1 MTFKHYLNFLS
12 LPTVGKIRIS
22 EPFGFDGSS
31 FKVKQDDKRFGRD
44 VYIADE
50 EIELEFTREEFEQL
64 NEPQRQLNGQV
75 IEHASLGFDYLLDV
89 FQNEGWEGKVEHII
103 EDENNVE
110 FVRGNFD
117 MFTAIVSF
125 DSIKFKIIQDTNREL
140 IKRLED
146 TDVNAFSDLAIDERE
161 IEPCNTVDVLLKAL
175 PITQNSEFRLTKS
188 YNLTAGRFGVYNNFG
203 GQIVNF
209 GIENTLTFF
218 IQELGFGSSFNN
230 AINNFRIINSLNDLT
245 NLKIKKDVNITFNYS
260 TGGNGDSGSIAF
272 ISLQAV
278 VYQYPREVGDND
290 FWREEVYYKQI
301 TGNSNQTFVLPT
313 EIEFTIPTVPR
324 GYSVALFWIY
334 GWQTEHIDQTT
345 WSLTKD
351 TTTLSATSTAIN
363 TVVKMVR
370 LIDLV
375 KHNVKSLAD
384 IPVIAPAFD
393 VGGEHY
399 DTFVA
404 NGYLL
409 GQITDKPFNNKLS
422 ELINFVQET
431 CSDYQIKPNSF
442 EILPYND
449 FYANVDLGSFYEL
462 PNSDQNTIFN
472 KRYALTNAEFEYK
485 KSSSERETNGA
496 NSIDDVHT
504 ETQKFL
510 SDAVNGSLKV
520 EINHIRS
527 APLIEQARQRAFD
540 NEQTTSLQN
549 DDSLFFLDC
558 IRLAP
563 NTRSGF
569 GSVLAMQVQ
578 DDGTLKILNNNLD
591 GDLINFNWTLLGF
604 KVGAS
609 FTIDG
614 QENAGT
620 YTVLSVDTSV
630 VTLTPVT
637 ATPDFSGDAFITVS
651 WVLNDV
657 LYTNRTVEGFETITG
672 INALTGYSN
681 LMYSWGRN
689 IKRWYPYLAT
699 ATNFKRNSKIK
710 TTSFKINGKLETKLF
725 TETEIVSDSADII
738 NSDISDLKVLTPF
751 VHSVSVFADFET
763 ILQLVKDVEDLK
775 GFVRVKLIDGRMIK
789 GHIKELDYVWSTG
802 ELDLE
807 IEERFESDYMTI
819 IKDGDTIF
827 VNEVGYDEKIGLNKF
842 IINGIYV
849 LLFDNN
855 NIEITKPIRYTNIS
869 INGIVY
875 DDLVDFSD
883 AMFNILT

>member
-50 EIELEFTREEFEQL
+50 EIELEFTREEFERL

-110 FVRGNFD
+110 FIRGNFD

-146 TDVNAFSDLAIDERE
+146 TDVNAFSNLAIDERE

-175 PITQNSEFRLTKS
+175 PINQNSQWENVGSNTFADSNIPSKAITAFNFAQNITK
-188 YNLTAGRFGVYNNFG
+188 Y
-203 GQIVNF
+203 
-209 GIENTLTFF
+209 GINNTLTFF
-218 IQELGFGSSFNN
+218 ENLKYSPGGLTPEFATFKIIKATTKLSE
-230 AINNFRIINSLNDLT
+230 INVKHKINMTYSVTQGAFQGPGVVALYLIYGDTFDATPNPRRIILYNDSFPSGT
-245 NLKIKKDVNITFNYS
+245 VKNVTVNQEFEHTIDFIDAGESIWLYWVVF
-260 TGGNGDSGSIAF
+260 GGLDC
-272 ISLQAV
+272 
-278 VYQYPREVGDND
+278 D
-290 FWREEVYYKQI
+290 I
-301 TGNSNQTFVLPT
+301 TGNVISTSTNITA
-313 EIEFTIPTVPR
+313 I
-324 GYSVALFWIY
+324 
-334 GWQTEHIDQTT
+334 
-345 WSLTKD
+345 
-351 TTTLSATSTAIN
+351 STAID
-363 TVVKMVR
+363 TVVKGIR

-399 DTFVA
+399 DTFLA

-431 CSDYQIKPNSF
+431 CSDYQIKPDSF

-449 FYANVDLGSFYEL
+449 FYTNVDLGSFYEL

-472 KRYALTNAEFEYK
+472 KRYALTNAEFKYK

-569 GSVLAMQVQ
+569 VSVLAMQVQ
-578 DDGTLKILNNNLD
+578 DDGTLKILNNNLA
-591 GDLINFNWTLLGF
+591 GDLTNFNWTLLGF

-609 FTIDG
+609 FTIEG

-637 ATPDFSGDAFITVS
+637 ATPDFSGDAFIKVS
-651 WVLNDV
+651 WVLNNV
-657 LYTNRTVEGFETITG
+657 LYTNRTTEGFETITG

-699 ATNFKRNSKIK
+699 ATNFKRNGKIK

-725 TETEIVSDSADII
+725 TETEVVSDSADII

-751 VHSVSVFADFET
+751 VHSVSVFADFEA

-819 IKDGDTIF
+819 VKDGDTIF

-875 DDLVDFSD
+875 GDLVEFSD

>member
-1 MTFKHYLNFLS
+1 
-12 LPTVGKIRIS
+12 
-22 EPFGFDGSS
+22 
-31 FKVKQDDKRFGRD
+31 
-44 VYIADE
+44 
-50 EIELEFTREEFEQL
+50 
-64 NEPQRQLNGQV
+64 
-75 IEHASLGFDYLLDV
+75 
-89 FQNEGWEGKVEHII
+89 
-103 EDENNVE
+103 
-110 FVRGNFD
+110 
-117 MFTAIVSF
+117 
-125 DSIKFKIIQDTNREL
+125 
-140 IKRLED
+140 
-146 TDVNAFSDLAIDERE
+146 
-161 IEPCNTVDVLLKAL
+161 
-175 PITQNSEFRLTKS
+175 
-188 YNLTAGRFGVYNNFG
+188 
-203 GQIVNF
+203 
-209 GIENTLTFF
+209 
-218 IQELGFGSSFNN
+218 
-230 AINNFRIINSLNDLT
+230 
-245 NLKIKKDVNITFNYS
+245 
-260 TGGNGDSGSIAF
+260 
-272 ISLQAV
+272 
-278 VYQYPREVGDND
+278 
-290 FWREEVYYKQI
+290 
-301 TGNSNQTFVLPT
+301 
-313 EIEFTIPTVPR
+313 
-324 GYSVALFWIY
+324 
-334 GWQTEHIDQTT
+334 
-345 WSLTKD
+345 
-351 TTTLSATSTAIN
+351 
-363 TVVKMVR
+363 MVR

-431 CSDYQIKPNSF
+431 CSDYQIKPDSF

-449 FYANVDLGSFYEL
+449 FYENVDLGSFYEL
-462 PNSDQNTIFN
+462 PNSEQNTIFN
-472 KRYALTNAEFEYK
+472 KRYALTNAEFKYK
-485 KSSSERETNGA
+485 KSSSERETNGK

-578 DDGTLKILNNNLD
+578 DDGTLKILNNNLN

-609 FTIDG
+609 FTIEG
-614 QENAGT
+614 EENAGT

-630 VTLTPVT
+630 VTLTPIT

-657 LYTNRTVEGFETITG
+657 LYTNRTTEGFETITG

-699 ATNFKRNSKIK
+699 ATNFKRNGKIK

-789 GHIKELDYVWSTG
+789 GHIKELDYVWATG

-819 IKDGDTIF
+819 VKDGDTIF

-875 DDLVDFSD
+875 DDLVEFSD